1 MPKPVRVPGPDM
13 ESAQRG
19 HHIWADH
26 RIRRVVGALMAVA
39 GLLFV
44 TACGTTAQGQSQS
57 RFVAGDGTITL
68 LEPAERAPAP
78 DVAGEFLDG
87 EPFALRD
94 YVGQVVALNVWASW
108 CAPCRA
114 EAPALNQI
122 ARETADQGVAF
133 IGLDTR
139 DSRASAEAFI
149 RRFEVP
155 YPSVWDPDATIQLAF
170 RETLPPQA
178 IPSTLFID
186 RQGRVAGRVLGE
198 VDRTQLRD
206 IVTELANEPSDQPN
220 EPGVSATSSP

>member
-1 MPKPVRVPGPDM
+1 MYSP
-13 ESAQRG
+13 QRSRYISRDSG
-19 HHIWADH
+19 A
-26 RIRRVVGALMAVA
+26 RQVVGVLLAVA

-57 RFVAGDGTITL
+57 RFVAGDGTVTL
-68 LEPAERAPAP
+68 LEPASREPAP
-78 DVAGEFLDG
+78 DVTGEFLDG
-87 EPFALRD
+87 KPFALQD
-94 YVGQVVALNVWASW
+94 YRGQVVVLNVWASW

-139 DSRASAEAFI
+139 DSRAAAEAFI

-170 RETLPPQA
+170 RDTLPPQA

-186 RQGRVAGRVLGE
+186 KQGRVAGRVLGE

-206 IVTELANEPSDQPN
+206 IVTELATEPDSGPN
-220 EPGVSATSSP
+220 GGPADNPGVSPTSTS

>member
-1 MPKPVRVPGPDM
+1 MAGD
-13 ESAQRG
+13 
-19 HHIWADH
+19 
-26 RIRRVVGALMAVA
+26 RRVRRIVGVVLAVA
-39 GLLFV
+39 ALLFV
-44 TACGTTAQGQSQS
+44 SACGTTAQGQSES

-68 LEPAERAPAP
+68 LEPSEREPAP
-78 DVAGEFLDG
+78 DVTGEFLDG
-87 EPFALRD
+87 QPFALRD
-94 YVGQVVALNVWASW
+94 YLGQVVVLNVWASW

-122 ARETADQGVAF
+122 ARETADLGVQF

-170 RETLPPQA
+170 RDTLPPQA
-178 IPSTLFID
+178 IPSTLLVD
-186 RQGRVAGRVLGE
+186 RQGRVAGRILGE

-206 IVTELANEPSDQPN
+206 IVTELANEPDVVP
-220 EPGVSATSSP
+220 TSTS